1 MEAKLKNRK
10 KGPTTRSK
18 AAAEIQKENNLLGKG
33 IGGTKLGA
41 NEEADEDDED
51 AEDDGAGGEPGE
63 VKPVSANQKSLREL
77 IERRPPRLSK
87 EEEESMV
94 IHTGQKI
101 PTKKSKWRQ
110 LGASTIKFEFVLTL
124 TKNIVPLIMI
134 LVMGEVRR
142 SRFVLLLCKLLLLLQ
157 QIFAVVVSLWFC
169 SDLSSVTCSQ

>member
-1 MEAKLKNRK
+1 M
-10 KGPTTRSK
+10 
-18 AAAEIQKENNLLGKG
+18 
-33 IGGTKLGA
+33 
-41 NEEADEDDED
+41 
-51 AEDDGAGGEPGE
+51 
-63 VKPVSANQKSLREL
+63 SANQKSLREL

-134 LVMGEVRR
+134 LVMGEVRQPLCSSFLCNR
-142 SRFVLLLCKLLLLLQ
+142 AAASADVLL
-157 QIFAVVVSLWFC
+157 VVVSLWIC
-169 SDLSSVTCSQ
+169 SDLSSVFVGSVAVSLLLLVECHVQPMNGLAVSMGIGYVIRNYIPEMRIETLHIWLLFAGSDLIRF